1 MPLLLLKAG
10 QKRKIIRILGND
22 KMSRKIQEMGLIEGE
37 DIEILSFLSGD
48 IIVLVKETKIA
59 LSRQIASK
67 IHVCS

>member
-10 QKRKIIRILGND
+10 QKRKIIKILGND

>member
-10 QKRKIIRILGND
+10 QKRKIIKILGND
-22 KMSRKIQEMGLIEGE
+22 KTSRKIQEMGLIEGE

-48 IIVLVKETKIA
+48 IIVLVKESKIA